1 MNIEYE
7 NIYSHTREE
16 CPIEDFVAGGCY
28 DNDSSGVAET
38 AQGTAENTAKV
49 LGRLIEFLAAKGL
62 LSGEEIGLIVGN
74 YMAEAPFTL
83 RE

>member
-7 NIYSHTREE
+7 NIFSHTHEE
-16 CPIEDFVAGGCY
+16 CTIEDFVASGCY
-28 DNDSSGVAET
+28 DNNSSGVAET
-38 AQGTAENTAKV
+38 AQGTAENTAKA
-49 LGRLIEFLAAKGL
+49 LGRLIDLLASKGL